1 MANVIDVINYEGG
14 NDVLIYKYP
23 KQDFN
28 LGSQLIVHE
37 SQEAVFFKDGKALES
52 FGAGRHTL
60 TTQNIAGLKNIINSM
75 AGGENVFHS
84 EIYFINLVTMLGIK
98 WGTDSR
104 IRMYDPISGLHLE
117 IGASGSFN
125 LKVIDGR
132 KLLIKV
138 VGTASSF
145 VQENIF
151 GSVGYTQLNTASK
164 FKALVISK
172 VKANLAKAIRENDF
186 DILEI
191 DEHIDEL
198 SEVLRVEVNKVL
210 DEYGLYMPEF
220 FITTIATPD
229 DDPNFKRLKLQH
241 AERYL
246 LVQEQRI
253 KEAEAVAAKKRAEA
267 EAELK
272 VAIARGDALAEAEA
286 RKILAEASATEIKA
300 KGFAE
305 AEVLQAKGAMYQAE
319 TARIVGQ
326 AAAENESSGS
336 AGNIASDV
344 VKAGIGLGVGVAV
357 AKNVA
362 GTVNN
367 VIDNDNTWV
376 CPVCGHKGNKSNFCE
391 DCGSKKPSAESG
403 WTCPECGKSGI
414 MSKFC
419 PDCGHKR
426 GE

>member
-23 KQDFN
+23 KQEFN

-241 AERYL
+241 AVNL
-246 LVQEQRI
+246 L
-253 KEAEAVAAKKRAEA
+253 
-267 EAELK
+267 
-272 VAIARGDALAEAEA
+272 
-286 RKILAEASATEIKA
+286 
-300 KGFAE
+300 
-305 AEVLQAKGAMYQAE
+305 
-319 TARIVGQ
+319 
-326 AAAENESSGS
+326 
-336 AGNIASDV
+336 
-344 VKAGIGLGVGVAV
+344 
-357 AKNVA
+357 
-362 GTVNN
+362 
-367 VIDNDNTWV
+367 
-376 CPVCGHKGNKSNFCE
+376 
-391 DCGSKKPSAESG
+391 
-403 WTCPECGKSGI
+403 
-414 MSKFC
+414 
-419 PDCGHKR
+419 
-426 GE
+426 

>member
-1 MANVIDVINYEGG
+1 MADIIDVIKYEGG
-14 NDVLIYKYP
+14 NDVLIYKHP
-23 KQDFN
+23 KTDFN
-28 LGSQLIVHE
+28 LGTQLIVHE
-37 SQEAVFFKDGKALES
+37 SQEAVFYKDGKALES
-52 FGAGRHTL
+52 YGPGRHTL
-60 TTQNIAGLKNIINSM
+60 TTQNIAKIKGLINNL
-75 AGGENVFHS
+75 ANGENVFHS
-84 EIYFINLVTMLGIK
+84 EVYFVNLVTILGVK
-98 WGTDSR
+98 WGTDSK
-104 IRMYDPISGLHLE
+104 IRMYDPISGLHIEL
-117 IGASGSFN
+117 GASGSFN
-125 LKVIDGR
+125 LKVNDAR

-138 VGTASSF
+138 VGTTSSF
-145 VQENIF
+145 NQENVF
-151 GSVGYTQLNTASK
+151 GSIGYTQTSTTAK
-164 FKALVISK
+164 FKALIISK
-172 VKANLAKAIRENDF
+172 IKANLAKSIRENDF

-198 SEVLRVEVNKVL
+198 SEILRVEINKVL
-210 DEYGLYMPEF
+210 DEYGLFMPEF
-220 FITTIATPD
+220 FITTILTPD

-253 KEAEAVAAKKRAEA
+253 KEAEALAAKKRAEA

-272 VAIARGDALAEAEA
+272 LAIAKGDALAEAES

-300 KGFAE
+300 KGIAE

-319 TARIVGQ
+319 TARIVGK

-362 GTVNN
+362 GTVGN
-367 VIDNDNTWV
+367 VVEGDNTWV
-376 CPVCGHKGNKSNFCE
+376 CPSCGHKGNRSNFCE
-391 DCGSKKPSAESG
+391 DCGTRRPSVDNG
-403 WTCPECGKSGI
+403 WICPECGKSGI

-419 PDCGHKR
+419 PDCGHRK

>member
-138 VGTASSF
+138 VGTARFNWIYS
-145 VQENIF
+145 
-151 GSVGYTQLNTASK
+151 
-164 FKALVISK
+164 
-172 VKANLAKAIRENDF
+172 
-186 DILEI
+186 
-191 DEHIDEL
+191 
-198 SEVLRVEVNKVL
+198 
-210 DEYGLYMPEF
+210 
-220 FITTIATPD
+220 
-229 DDPNFKRLKLQH
+229 
-241 AERYL
+241 
-246 LVQEQRI
+246 I
-253 KEAEAVAAKKRAEA
+253 K
-267 EAELK
+267 
-272 VAIARGDALAEAEA
+272 
-286 RKILAEASATEIKA
+286 
-300 KGFAE
+300 
-305 AEVLQAKGAMYQAE
+305 Y
-319 TARIVGQ
+319 
-326 AAAENESSGS
+326 
-336 AGNIASDV
+336 
-344 VKAGIGLGVGVAV
+344 
-357 AKNVA
+357 
-362 GTVNN
+362 
-367 VIDNDNTWV
+367 
-376 CPVCGHKGNKSNFCE
+376 C
-391 DCGSKKPSAESG
+391 
-403 WTCPECGKSGI
+403 
-414 MSKFC
+414 
-419 PDCGHKR
+419 
-426 GE
+426 